1 MSKINVVFFSINK
14 KNPSKLSL
22 EGFRDR
28 FFLVFSG
35 TPAVLKPWCTP
46 IAGFRLPWDSRIL
59 AGMSG
64 LGHRNKWNASRM

>member
-35 TPAVLKPWCTP
+35 TPAVLK
-46 IAGFRLPWDSRIL
+46 S
-59 AGMSG
+59 
-64 LGHRNKWNASRM
+64 